1 MSDSSDPELTERQR
15 RIRDRYR
22 DVHGHWDAV
31 HDDLLE
37 LDPGYLETYL
47 ELSAAAFEGG
57 ELDQKT
63 THLVALAADCATTHL
78 YGDGIR
84 HHVSAAL
91 DHGASA
97 EEVLEVFELASV
109 LGVHSVTYGGPLL
122 IEEIGSPEEPDGTP
136 EQRAELEKKW
146 REQRGYWKENW
157 GNLAAIDHEFIER
170 YLAFSS
176 YPWNEGVLPPKTR
189 EFVYIAIDISTT
201 HLYEPGTITHMKN
214 AIDYGAT
221 RAEIMEVFE
230 IVGMIGFHTMREGVP
245 ILRDELAKRAD
256 ED

>member
-1 MSDSSDPELTERQR
+1 MSDSSSPELTDHQR
-15 RIRDRYR
+15 RIKHRYQ
-22 DVHGHWDAV
+22 DVHGHWDDV
-31 HDDLLE
+31 HDELLE
-37 LDPGYLETYL
+37 LDPSYLEKYL
-47 ELSAAAFEGG
+47 ELSAAPFEGG
-57 ELDQKT
+57 ALDPKT
-63 THLVALAADCATTHL
+63 TRFVALAADCATTHL
-78 YGDGIR
+78 YEDGIR

-91 DHGASA
+91 DDGASA
-97 EEVLEVFELASV
+97 EEILEVFELASV

-122 IEEIGSPEEPDGTP
+122 IDELGLPDEPDGTP
-136 EQRAELEKKW
+136 AERDALEEAW

-157 GNLAAIDHEFIER
+157 GNLAAYDHDFIER

-176 YPWNEGVLPPKTR
+176 HPWNEGVLAPKTR

-221 RAEIMEVFE
+221 AEEIMEVFE

-245 ILRDELAKRAD
+245 ILLEELAKRD
-256 ED
+256 